1 MTAPLHLDSLFPSL
15 DAIPEQYR
23 PDAPIEQRDYL
34 VDGQLRYWD
43 GPLAPVRSPVFLA
56 EADGER
62 QVILG
67 STPLLDADAAL
78 AALDAAVRAYDHG
91 QGLWPNLRVAER
103 IQHVERFLARMR
115 EQREAVVKLLMWEIG
130 KNLKDSEKEFD
141 RTCDYIVDTIEA
153 LKELDRRSSRFELEQ
168 GTLGQIRRVPLGVAL
183 CMGPYNYPLN
193 ETFTTLI
200 PALIMGNTVVFK
212 PAKFGVLLIRPLLEA
227 FRDSFPPGVINVIY
241 GRGRETVSAL
251 MASGKVDVFAFI
263 GTHSGASDLKKL
275 HPRPHRLRAALG
287 LDAKNPGIVLPQV
300 DLDNAVSE
308 AVTGALS
315 FNGQRCTALKI
326 LFVHES
332 VLRPFLDKFSAR
344 LASLKPGMPWEPGVA
359 LTPLPEPGKVDYLE
373 GLLNDALA
381 KGARV
386 VNAGG
391 GEHRQSFFYPAL
403 LSPVS
408 PDMRLYH
415 EEQFGPLV
423 PVVPY
428 RELDEVIDYV
438 LRSDYGQQLSLFGND
453 PAQIG
458 RLVDAFANQVGRINV
473 NAQCQRGP
481 DSYPFNGRK
490 NSAEGTLSVHDA
502 LRVFS
507 IRTLRPATPRRT
519 RPWSARSSATARRTS
534 SPPTTSS
541 EAPVPL
547 PPGEGPA
554 ATSPTVRQ
562 AAAAQQAAAPA
573 TPPARANPR
582 NQWPARVGTGCAT
595 ARTPG

>member
-1 MTAPLHLDSLFPSL
+1 MDHLLDSLFPAAG
-15 DAIPEQYR
+15 DIPENWR
-23 PDAPIEQRDYL
+23 LGNPLEQRDYL
-34 VDGQLRYWD
+34 VNGELRRWD
-43 GPLAPVRSPVFLA
+43 GPLATVRSPVWLK

-62 QVILG
+62 QVVLG
-67 STPLLDADAAL
+67 SAPLLDADTAL
-78 AALDAAVRAYDHG
+78 TALDAAVNAYDKG
-91 QGLWPNLRVAER
+91 RGAWPNMRVAER

-115 EQREAVVKLLMWEIG
+115 EQRTAVVKLLMWEIG

-141 RTCDYIVDTIEA
+141 RTCDYIVDTINA
-153 LKELDRRSSRFELEQ
+153 LKDLDRRSSRFELEQ
-168 GTLGQIRRVPLGVAL
+168 GTLGQIRRAPLGVAL

-263 GTHSGASDLKKL
+263 GTHKAASDLKKL

-300 DLDNAVSE
+300 DLDNAVEE

-326 LFVHES
+326 LFVHED
-332 VLRPFLDKFSAR
+332 VIEPFLDKFQR
-344 LASLKPGMPWEPGVA
+344 KLAALKPGMPWEPGVA
-359 LTPLPEPGKVDYLE
+359 LTPLPEQGKVDYLDQ
-373 GLLNDALA
+373 LVADATA

-386 VNAGG
+386 LNEGG
-391 GEHRQSFFYPAL
+391 GQSRGSFFYPAL
-403 LSPVS
+403 LYPVNR
-408 PDMRLYH
+408 DMRVYH
-415 EEQFGPLV
+415 EEQFGPVV

-428 RELDEVIDYV
+428 RDLQTVIDYV
-438 LRSDYGQQLSLFGND
+438 LDSDYGQQLSLFGND
-453 PAQIG
+453 PATIG
-458 RLVDAFANQVGRINV
+458 SLVDIFANQVGRINL

-481 DSYPFNGRK
+481 DTYPFNGRK

-507 IRTLRPATPRRT
+507 IRTLVATRFQEANKELISEIIRNRQST
-519 RPWSARSSATARRTS
+519 FL
-534 SPPTTSS
+534 TTDYIF
-541 EAPVPL
+541 
-547 PPGEGPA
+547 
-554 ATSPTVRQ
+554 
-562 AAAAQQAAAPA
+562 
-573 TPPARANPR
+573 
-582 NQWPARVGTGCAT
+582 
-595 ARTPG
+595 

>member
-1 MTAPLHLDSLFPSL
+1 MDRLLDSLFPSA
-15 DAIPEQYR
+15 DNIPEAWR
-23 PDAPIEQRDYL
+23 LGAPLEQRDYL
-34 VDGQLRYWD
+34 VNGELRRWD
-43 GPLAPVRSPVFLA
+43 GPLATVRSPVWLKQGDT
-56 EADGER
+56 EH

-67 STPLLDADAAL
+67 SAPLLDADTAL
-78 AALDAAVRAYDHG
+78 TALDAAVQAYDKG
-91 QGLWPNLRVAER
+91 RGAWPNMRVAER
-103 IQHVERFLARMR
+103 IQHVETFLARMR
-115 EQREAVVKLLMWEIG
+115 EQRQAVVKLLMWEIG

-141 RTCDYIVDTIEA
+141 RTCDYIVDTINA
-153 LKELDRRSSRFELEQ
+153 LKDLDRRSSRFELEQ
-168 GTLGQIRRVPLGVAL
+168 GTLGQIRRAPLGVAL

-263 GTHSGASDLKKL
+263 GTHKAASDLKKL

-300 DLDNAVSE
+300 DLDNAVEE

-326 LFVHES
+326 LFVHED
-332 VLRPFLDKFSAR
+332 VVDAFLDKFQR
-344 LASLKPGMPWEPGVA
+344 KLAALKPGMPWEPGVA
-359 LTPLPEPGKVDYLE
+359 LTPLPEPGKVDYLD
-373 GLLNDALA
+373 GLVADATA
-381 KGARV
+381 KGAHV
-386 VNAGG
+386 LNEGG
-391 GEHRQSFFYPAL
+391 GHSRGSFFYPAL
-403 LSPVS
+403 LYPVS
-408 PDMRLYH
+408 QQMRVYH

-428 RELDEVIDYV
+428 RDLQTVIDYV
-438 LRSDYGQQLSLFGND
+438 LDSDYGQQLSLFGND
-453 PAQIG
+453 PATIG
-458 RLVDAFANQVGRINV
+458 RLVDIFANQVGRINI

-481 DSYPFNGRK
+481 DTYPFNGRK

-507 IRTLRPATPRRT
+507 IRTLVATRFQEANKELISDIIRN
-519 RPWSARSSATARRTS
+519 RQSSFL
-534 SPPTTSS
+534 TTDYIF
-541 EAPVPL
+541 
-547 PPGEGPA
+547 
-554 ATSPTVRQ
+554 
-562 AAAAQQAAAPA
+562 
-573 TPPARANPR
+573 
-582 NQWPARVGTGCAT
+582 
-595 ARTPG
+595 